1 MLYKIFSAA
10 LLTAAAVGSLVLVPA
25 ATAHAKSPACDT
37 AIAWINAAID
47 MSPDGNLDAAT
58 LQSLSSRLSGL
69 PAVGAEKAA
78 IDAYAAAL
86 LDDSAGMDAA
96 TDAFNA
102 VCAS

>member
-1 MLYKIFSAA
+1 MYKIFSAA
-10 LLTAAAVGSLVLVPA
+10 LLTAAAVGSLVLVP

-58 LQSLSSRLSGL
+58 LQSLSARLSGL
-69 PAVGAEKAA
+69 PAVGEEKAA

-86 LDDSAGMDAA
+86 LDDSADMDAA

>member
-1 MLYKIFSAA
+1 MSKIFSAA

-25 ATAHAKSPACDT
+25 ATAQAKSPACDT
-37 AIAWINAAID
+37 AIDWINAAID
-47 MSPDGNLDAAT
+47 MSPDGMSADT

-78 IDAYAAAL
+78 IDAYAHAL
-86 LDDSAGMDAA
+86 IDDNADMTAA
-96 TDAFNA
+96 TTAFNA

>member
-1 MLYKIFSAA
+1 MYKLFSAT
-10 LLTAAAVGSLVLVPA
+10 LLTTAAVGSLILIPA
-25 ATAHAKSPACDT
+25 AIAQAQSPVCDT
-37 AIAWINAAID
+37 AIAWINAAVD

-58 LQSLSSRLSGL
+58 LQTLSARLSGL

-78 IDAYAAAL
+78 IDAYAQAL
-86 LDDSAGMDAA
+86 LDDNADMDAA